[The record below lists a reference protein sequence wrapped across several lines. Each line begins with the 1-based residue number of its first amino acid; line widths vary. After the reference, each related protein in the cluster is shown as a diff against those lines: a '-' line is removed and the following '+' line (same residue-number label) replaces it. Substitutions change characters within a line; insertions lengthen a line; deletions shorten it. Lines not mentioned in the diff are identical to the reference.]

1 MKMIGKPKEIIKP
14 KKDRKTHLNSD
25 EAVKNRQIMKQE
37 QLRLHPELCQTF
49 PVLIPISNTIKEQ
62 FITWLKSLDPNDAT
76 NNEVKRF
83 RQKDGYFRES
93 HVRGFVDLINYFI
106 ENYKSIINKKIN

>member
-1 MKMIGKPKEIIKP
+1 MKIVGKPKETIKIIKS
-14 KKDRKTHLNSD
+14 KDKRKP
-25 EAVKNRQIMKQE
+25 RQQKTIENNKQ
-37 QLRLHPELCQTF
+37 QTI
-49 PVLIPISNTIKEQ
+49 PIPLPISNTIKEQ
-62 FITWLKSLDPNDAT
+62 FITWLKSLDPNNAT

-106 ENYKSIINKKIN
+106 ENYKEIIKKLEMK

>member
-1 MKMIGKPKEIIKP
+1 MPPLIPKAVEP
-14 KKDRKTHLNSD
+14 KKEHKPRNKSENIEINKPPT
-25 EAVKNRQIMKQE
+25 I
-37 QLRLHPELCQTF
+37 
-49 PVLIPISNTIKEQ
+49 PVLLPISNTIKEQ

-106 ENYKSIINKKIN
+106 ENYDSIINKKTN